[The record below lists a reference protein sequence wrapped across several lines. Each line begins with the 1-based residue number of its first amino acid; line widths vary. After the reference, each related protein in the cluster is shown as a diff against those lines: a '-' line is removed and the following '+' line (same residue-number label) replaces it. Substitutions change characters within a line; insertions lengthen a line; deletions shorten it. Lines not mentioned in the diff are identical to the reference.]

1 MKQQGEHI
9 SGAQLVA
16 TFEAQD
22 WNVLWP
28 KLQAHAVTILQGR
41 YGVYKAHRVKEL
53 SQIFVQELLEKVV
66 SEGRK
71 WYPDSNP
78 EFYDFLTS
86 ALESHINNYW
96 KKEKG
101 NVTSPTD
108 DDRIL
113 EVNSPLQSSI
123 DDDIAT
129 KETRESIIALLR
141 DMGADDDEELVFGCM
156 ADGIMVPREIQK
168 KLGISAAE
176 TNTILR
182 RLRRRLDKLR
192 TKLFGR

>member
-1 MKQQGEHI
+1 MNQQGENI
-9 SGAQLVA
+9 SRAQLLA

-28 KLQAHAVTILQGR
+28 QLQAHAVTILKGR
-41 YGVYKAHRVKEL
+41 YGVFKAERLREL
-53 SQIFVQELLEKVV
+53 SQKFVQELIEKVV
-66 SEGRK
+66 SEERK
-71 WYPDSNP
+71 WYPDTNK

-86 ALESHINNYW
+86 ALESHINNFW

-108 DDRIL
+108 DDRML
-113 EVNSPLQSSI
+113 EINSPPQPGI
-123 DDDIAT
+123 DDNIAA
-129 KETRESIIALLR
+129 KELKESVISELREL
-141 DMGADDDEELVFGCM
+141 GADDEEELVFDCM
-156 ADGIMVPREIQK
+156 AEGIMVPRDIQK
-168 KLGISAAE
+168 ELGISASE

-182 RLRRRLDKLR
+182 RLRRKLDKVR